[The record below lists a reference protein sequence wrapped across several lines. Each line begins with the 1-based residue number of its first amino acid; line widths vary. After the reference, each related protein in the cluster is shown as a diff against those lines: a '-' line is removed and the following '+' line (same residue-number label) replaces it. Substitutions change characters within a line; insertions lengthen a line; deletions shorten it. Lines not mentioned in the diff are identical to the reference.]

1 MPPTTVYKR
10 REKHLERDGIE
21 FKTSNYPSNH
31 LNHLTVGPRVAYT
44 RNVFEFP
51 PRKDSEKNFLNKQIE
66 LRILFCLDLKF
77 FFQNLI
83 QSLRYLTPSGN

>member
-31 LNHLTVGPRVAYT
+31 LNHLTMAPRAAYT

-51 PRKDSEKNFLNKQIE
+51 PRLDSEKKLFEQTNRGSDSFL
-66 LRILFCLDLKF
+66 FGF
-77 FFQNLI
+77 
-83 QSLRYLTPSGN
+83 